1 MSQAEEAGLIAAA
14 PEVGIPLEIGKE
26 LAPHAPT
33 LLMIPLVIFSII
45 CIIASIIL
53 LAAVKSKTPG
63 ALLLVLGLLLGSG
76 AFLVVYKTESRK
88 KRA

>member
-45 CIIASIIL
+45 CIIASIIM
-53 LAAVKSKTPG
+53 LAALKSKTPG